1 LPGHAGPAFSRGE
14 TVKKDLRKENPRRL
28 MLNRETIRQLDEVM
42 LQGIA
47 GGATITQPGL
57 DPTSVSQT
65 QATWTR

>member
-1 LPGHAGPAFSRGE
+1 M
-14 TVKKDLRKENPRRL
+14 KKDLRKENPRRL